1 MDISLS
7 EMEEKTLKKVV
18 ETITSD
24 IKNMQKEYTVRL
36 EQEKLQSEM
45 DTLYTQRDTFYQ
57 AAV

>member
-36 EQEKLQSEM
+36 EQEKL
-45 DTLYTQRDTFYQ
+45 
-57 AAV
+57 